1 MRYPVVLLL
10 LVGCLLAVSINVAK
24 AASAAGASPLLTA
37 FAATAGAGLVLLA
50 RATLAREAISLKPA
64 RLAFYMGAG
73 ALSYA
78 LPNALVFAA
87 ASHVGSGYAAILH
100 AFVPGLTYLVALGWG
115 LDRLSGLR
123 ALGVVLGL
131 VGALIVIVARLGFS
145 HPGQTVWIVLALAA
159 PVSIALG
166 NVVRSRFW
174 PAGASP
180 GALAPALLLAAGLQ
194 LGGALLM
201 QPVAAS
207 PPAGSGGLLLLQ
219 VLVSSL
225 FYHLYFRL
233 QHLAGPVYLSQIGYV
248 AAGFGLPL
256 AAIFF
261 AERITSPMLG
271 GVAFVVL
278 GVLLVKPASKP
289 AGQSPSDERGSSR
302 ASQLAVSRSHQGA
315 SE

>member
-1 MRYPVVLLL
+1 MRHPVVLLL
-10 LVGCLLAVSINVAK
+10 LVGCLLAISINVAK

-37 FAATAGAGLVLLA
+37 FAATGGAGLVLLA
-50 RATLAREAISLKPA
+50 RAALSREVISLQPG

-78 LPNALVFAA
+78 FPNALVFAA

-100 AFVPGLTYLVALGWG
+100 AFVPGLTYVVALAWG
-115 LDRLSGLR
+115 LDRLSGIR
-123 ALGVVLGL
+123 SLGVAFGL
-131 VGALIVIVARLGFS
+131 IGALVVIVARLGFS
-145 HPGQTVWIVLALAA
+145 APEQTFWVLLALAA

-174 PAGASP
+174 PAGATP

-194 LGGALLM
+194 LGIALLM
-201 QPVAAS
+201 QPTAAS
-207 PPAGSGGLLLLQ
+207 PPVGSVRLLLFQ
-219 VLVSSL
+219 ALVSAI

-256 AAIFF
+256 AAFLF
-261 AERITSPMLG
+261 DERITLPMLG
-271 GVAFVVL
+271 GVTFVAL
-278 GVLLVKPASKP
+278 GVLLVKPAQQKDQSRTETERAPGAPLDGGAAKP
-289 AGQSPSDERGSSR
+289 
-302 ASQLAVSRSHQGA
+302 RSL
-315 SE
+315 